1 MGYAPPLKRER
12 RKKALWAPP
21 QSDLEKGNISSFH
34 RHYPSKVVRPAL
46 AHPHGHRAL
55 GMGTHYVSGLG
66 QPRGQ
71 ASVPE
76 SPPTAHAGIWP

>member
-34 RHYPSKVVRPAL
+34 RHYPSKGGQACTGTSPWAQ
-46 AHPHGHRAL
+46 GF
-55 GMGTHYVSGLG
+55 GMGTHCVSGLG

-71 ASVPE
+71 ASFPE
-76 SPPTAHAGIWP
+76 SPPPAHAGIRP

>member
-34 RHYPSKVVRPAL
+34 RHYPSKGGQACTGTSPWAQG
-46 AHPHGHRAL
+46 PWHGHTLCLR
-55 GMGTHYVSGLG
+55 SG
-66 QPRGQ
+66 P
-71 ASVPE
+71 A
-76 SPPTAHAGIWP
+76 